1 MFLIKKEY
9 KSISRQSRSYWLLLM
24 AFLIPFGL
32 FYLLF
37 GFAGL
42 TIQDQLE
49 GSNNKKFKVAWIAE
63 GNQAAELRRKLEL
76 HLQVSLTDTFEVAD
90 LPEALSND
98 SIRVGIVIGANF
110 DSAVANQQKAN
121 ITLYYNGNSKGLS
134 IVEKTIANY
143 RKEIS
148 RKNIKD
154 SNLPEGIVS
163 PIEVT
168 ERDMSNMQEIIK
180 NISEIMNSSVATLI
194 SLLLLVFGAVG
205 ARMGLRS
212 LFWEEEK
219 NGLNYMAQHAVIPYS
234 RIYFAKM
241 FVVSFFSWMMMLLA
255 LFGFASALSFE
266 QQGIMEGIMLQLRGL
281 LSWSSFVLLFI
292 TAVPLALLFCGFWGF
307 LGTWTKKYASFAANV
322 SMLLLIILFLLGSS
336 IEINLNLF
344 SAFIPFLSAV
354 LVSKALFSGEYSMF
368 LLAAAWGGSLFWALL
383 FNYLNA
389 LKQRKI

>member
-180 NISEIMNSSVATLI
+180 NISEIMNRSVATLI
-194 SLLLLVFGAVG
+194 SLLLLVFGAIG

-219 NGLNYMAQHAVIPYS
+219 HGLNYMVQYAVIPYS
-234 RIYFAKM
+234 KIYFAKM

-281 LSWSSFVLLFI
+281 LSWSSFVLLFV

-307 LGTWTKKYASFAANV
+307 LGIWTKKYASFAANV
-322 SMLLLIILFLLGSS
+322 SMLLLIVLFLLGSS

-389 LKQRKI
+389 LKRR

>member
-180 NISEIMNSSVATLI
+180 NISEIMNRSVATLI
-194 SLLLLVFGAVG
+194 SLLLLVFGAIG

-219 NGLNYMAQHAVIPYS
+219 RGLNYMVQYAVIPYS
-234 RIYFAKM
+234 KIYFAKM

-281 LSWSSFVLLFI
+281 LSWSSFVLLFV

-307 LGTWTKKYASFAANV
+307 LGIWTKKYASFAANV
-322 SMLLLIILFLLGSS
+322 SMLLLIVLFLLGSS

-389 LKQRKI
+389 LKRR